1 MSTRKVISRRCC
13 GFWEPELLAALAGLA
28 ILLGMIMPMARKAN
42 QPGWLGFLASVGIWA
57 FGLRVFVGVDRMIG
71 QADKSWLRLS
81 KRLVRQLPWLGCL
94 VPASWLL
101 TAAIFQ
107 GPALITQRRLP
118 ELRFT
123 KSDLGWS
130 AKLPRTGPQL
140 FGQNLT
146 VEVQTRLFPDSP
158 WILPPV
164 SQRQADLLHRIL
176 PALPALTKRAE
187 SALID
192 HGGGPK
198 PLDNPCA
205 DPAFAWIPFVTMAP
219 IGASL
224 SSRRTNATAAIMW
237 SSTIWNSKKCGWE
250 VALRRQSRSGLAAH
264 SSRARSTA

>member
-192 HGGGPK
+192 HGG
-198 PLDNPCA
+198 
-205 DPAFAWIPFVTMAP
+205 
-219 IGASL
+219 
-224 SSRRTNATAAIMW
+224 
-237 SSTIWNSKKCGWE
+237 
-250 VALRRQSRSGLAAH
+250 VAQTFGQSLRRPRVCLDPIRDDGSHWSIIVEQTDQRDGGHHVEFYDLELQEVWVG
-264 SSRARSTA
+264 SRATQTIP